1 MNIYFTIMITILIL
15 TQIIRLIQN
24 AVQLKYLANKKQND
38 EVVKAWNK
46 LEKAIDRL
54 NENNK

>member
-1 MNIYFTIMITILIL
+1 MITILIL